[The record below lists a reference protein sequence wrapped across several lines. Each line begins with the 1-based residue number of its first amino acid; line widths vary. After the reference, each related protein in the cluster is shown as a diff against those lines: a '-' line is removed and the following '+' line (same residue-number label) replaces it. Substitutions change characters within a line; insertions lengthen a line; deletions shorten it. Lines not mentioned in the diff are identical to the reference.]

1 MDSLTIEIVPDSRL
15 SKNGLRKSNWR
26 VSQGLM
32 KQAREDAYMLGLAEM
47 EDDWETPEQATVEVV
62 QYYARRP
69 LDFDGLA
76 CIVAPTIDGLV
87 DCGASG
93 AGPRRRHCPR
103 VRPTLWA
110 GLISPTIRRRGGGAS
125 PTDTRCCYSAGT
137 RR

>member
-1 MDSLTIEIVPDSRL
+1 MPDSRL

-32 KQAREDAYMLGLAEM
+32 KEAREDAYMLGLAEM
-47 EDDWETPEQATVEVV
+47 QDDWQTPAKATLQIT

-87 DCGASG
+87 DCGVLEDDDPGHITGYTLGHVKVATMAEG
-93 AGPRRRHCPR
+93 R
-103 VRPTLWA
+103 VAITVTPV
-110 GLISPTIRRRGGGAS
+110 SE
-125 PTDTRCCYSAGT
+125 
-137 RR
+137 